1 MGEGVLV
8 PVIGKMNRRVT
19 LQAESI
25 ARGGAGQAK
34 RAFTDI
40 ATVWAHIENL
50 REREISESDKHTVE
64 LNVRVTIRYRKD
76 VRREWRIKIDDERG
90 ERGIRTLGITGIINP
105 NDGRHELRLICR
117 ELSFGEPV

>member
-1 MGEGVLV
+1 M
-8 PVIGKMNRRVT
+8 PIIGKMDRRVT
-19 LQAESI
+19 LQAESLQ
-25 ARGGAGQAK
+25 RGGAGQAK

-76 VRREWRIKIDDERG
+76 VRRDWQVKIDDPA
-90 ERGIRTLGITGIINP
+90 GIRILGITGILNP